1 MPAHATLTGADLHE
15 PKGADT
21 ASASTVYVADGAG
34 SGDWQKIVS
43 ANIDATSIKNVNKEF
58 ISVVVPDLLTAKV
71 VVVPIPFN
79 CTLVN
84 ATSSITGAFTGADTV
99 ISLLRGGVSAVGTIT
114 IAQTGSAEGVLDT
127 ITTPTNNIFVAPT
140 YLKII
145 SDGNPSGGAA
155 DATILLEFEYD

>member
-21 ASASTVYVADGAG
+21 ASIATVYVADGSG
-34 SGDWQKIVS
+34 SGDWQKVAS
-43 ANIDATSIKNVNKEF
+43 ENIDTTSIKNTNKEI
-58 ISVVVPDLLTAKV
+58 ISVLVPDLLTAKTI
-71 VVVPIPFN
+71 VVPIPFD

-84 ATSSITGAFTGADTV
+84 ATSCITGAFTGANTV
-99 ISLLRGGVSAVGTIT
+99 ITLLRGGISSVGTIT
-114 IAQTGSAEGVLDT
+114 IAETGSAEGVLDT
-127 ITTPTNNIFVAPT
+127 ITTPSNNVFVAPT
-140 YLKII
+140 YLKIT